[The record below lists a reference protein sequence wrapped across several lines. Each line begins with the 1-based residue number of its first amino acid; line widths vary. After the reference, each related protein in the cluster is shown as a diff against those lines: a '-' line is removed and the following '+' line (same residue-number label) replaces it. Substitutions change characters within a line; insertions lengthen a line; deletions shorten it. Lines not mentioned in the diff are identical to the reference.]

1 MNEDNIVQEVKVLPV
16 GEGQVRIGIHMGYS
30 REVPNT
36 GIYVKPSIYLEV
48 PKPLD
53 YELDEYVSM
62 IIEHLSPKLKEIER
76 QLMRLAGFSVKGD
89 H

>member
-16 GEGQVRIGIHMGYS
+16 GEGQVRVGIQLGYS

-48 PKPLD
+48 TKPVD
-53 YELDEYVSM
+53 IELDEYVAM
-62 IIEHLSPKLKEIER
+62 IIDHLSPKVKDIER
-76 QLMRLAGFSVKGD
+76 QLMRLAGFAVKGD